1 MPNTVSIYE
10 PRTMMGVIRKLPPV
24 HTFFRS
30 TFFSRE
36 KTFVTKSVDMDYKK
50 GARKLAPFVS
60 REIGGKVVPNTGYTT
75 ETYTPPFIAPDRV
88 TTIDDILDR
97 QPGESLYSGRTP
109 AQRAVIQMS
118 EDFTDLREM
127 ILRREEWM
135 CAQAML
141 TGKIVVLGEGV
152 KDTID
157 FRFTNLLDI
166 SKDAKRKWK
175 GGTAQ
180 NKYADLKAWHE
191 KVQKEGFT
199 NCNVCIMASDVVT
212 EFLMDEQIQKLLDVK
227 NYALAVIKPTQKENN
242 VTYIGTIHE
251 LGLDLYQ
258 YNEWYVD
265 DWTDPATP
273 VELPMVP
280 AGTLMMASTH
290 AKYSMYYGAISIL
303 NQKTEK
309 WETVAGKYVPDT
321 FIKKRPDRRFLSLQS
336 APVPVPHEV
345 DSWLVA
351 KVF

>member
-141 TGKIVVLGEGV
+141 TGKIVALGEGV

-157 FRFTNLLDI
+157 FRFTNLIDI

-175 GGTAQ
+175 GGTVQ

-212 EFLMDEQIQKLLDVK
+212 EFLMDEQIRKLLDVK

>member
-75 ETYTPPFIAPDRV
+75 ETYTPPFIAPDKV

-212 EFLMDEQIQKLLDVK
+212 EFLMDETIQKLLDVK

-265 DWTDPATP
+265 DWTDPENP

-280 AGTLMMASTH
+280 AGTLMMASTN
-290 AKYSMYYGAISIL
+290 ARFSMYYGAIHML

-309 WETVAGKYVPDT
+309 WETVEGKYVPDT
-321 FIKKRPDRRFLSLQS
+321 FIEKRPDRRFLSLQS

-345 DSWLVA
+345 DSWITV
-351 KVF
+351 KVM

>member
-10 PRTMMGVIRKLPPV
+10 PRTMMGVIRKMPPA
-24 HTFFRS
+24 HTFFRN
-30 TFFSRE
+30 TFFTEE
-36 KTFVTKSVDMDYKK
+36 KTFTTETVDMDFKK

-60 REIGGKVVPNTGYTT
+60 RVIGGKAVPNTGY
-75 ETYTPPFIAPDRV
+75 ETRTYKPTLIAPDKI
-88 TTIDDILDR
+88 TTIDDLLDR
-97 QPGESLYSGRTP
+97 QPGEQLYSDRTP
-109 AQRAVIQMS
+109 AQRAVIKMR
-118 EDFTDLREM
+118 EDFTELREM
-127 ILRREEWM
+127 IVRREEWM

-141 TGKIVVLGEGV
+141 TGKIVVVGEGV
-152 KDTID
+152 KDVID
-157 FRFTNLLDI
+157 FQFTNLVDI
-166 SKDAKRKWK
+166 SEDTKRKWK

-199 NCNVCIMASDVVT
+199 NCNVCIMASDVAT
-212 EFLMDEQIQKLLDVK
+212 EFLMDATIQKLLDVK
-227 NYALAVIKPTQKENN
+227 NYALATIKPTQKENN

-265 DWTDPATP
+265 DWTNTASP
-273 VELPMVP
+273 VEKPMVP
-280 AGTLMMASTH
+280 SGTLMMASTG
-290 AKYSMYYGAISIL
+290 ARFSMYYGAIHML
-303 NQKTEK
+303 NQRTEK

>member
-1 MPNTVSIYE
+1 MPNAVSIYE
-10 PRTMMGVIRKLPPV
+10 PRTMMGVIKKLPPV

-30 TFFSRE
+30 TFFSHE

-60 REIGGKVVPNTGYTT
+60 REIGGKIIPNTGYTT
-75 ETYTPPFIAPDRV
+75 ETYTPPFIAPDKV

-157 FRFTNLLDI
+157 FQFTNLLDI
-166 SKDAKRKWK
+166 SADKKKNWK
-175 GGTAQ
+175 NGTEHS
-180 NKYADLKAWHE
+180 KYADLKAWHE
-191 KVQKEGFT
+191 KVQKDGFT

-212 EFLMDEQIQKLLDVK
+212 AFLMDEQIQKLLDVK

-265 DWTDPATP
+265 DWTDPANP

-303 NQKTEK
+303 NQRTEK

-345 DSWLVA
+345 DSWITV
-351 KVF
+351 KVM

>member
-60 REIGGKVVPNTGYTT
+60 REIGGKIIPNTGYTT
-75 ETYTPPFIAPDRV
+75 ETYTPPFIAPDKV

-157 FRFTNLLDI
+157 FRFTNLIDI

-175 GGTAQ
+175 GGTVQ

-199 NCNVCIMASDVVT
+199 NCNVCIMASDVVK

-303 NQKTEK
+303 NQRTEK

-345 DSWLVA
+345 DSWITV
-351 KVF
+351 KVM

>member
-157 FRFTNLLDI
+157 FRFTNLIDI

-175 GGTAQ
+175 GGTVQ

-199 NCNVCIMASDVVT
+199 NCNVCIMASDVAT
-212 EFLMDEQIQKLLDVK
+212 EFLMDEQIRKLLDVK

>member
-75 ETYTPPFIAPDRV
+75 ETYTPPFIAPDKV

-212 EFLMDEQIQKLLDVK
+212 EFLMDEQIRKLLDVK

>member
-10 PRTMMGVIRKLPPV
+10 PRTMMGVIKKMPPV

-30 TFFSRE
+30 TFFSNE
-36 KTFVTKSVDMDYKK
+36 QTFVTETVDMDFKK

-60 REIGGKVVPNTGYTT
+60 RQIGGKAVPNTGY
-75 ETYTPPFIAPDRV
+75 ETRTYKPPLIVPDKI
-88 TTIDDILDR
+88 TTIDDLLAR
-97 QPGESLYSGRTP
+97 QPGEQLYSDRTP
-109 AQRAVIQMS
+109 AQRAVIKMR
-118 EDFTDLREM
+118 EDFTELREM
-127 ILRREEWM
+127 IVRREEWM

-141 TGKIVVLGEGV
+141 AGKIVVVGDGV

-157 FRFTNLLDI
+157 FQFTNKIDI
-166 SKDAKRKWK
+166 SSNAQKKWQ
-175 GGTAQ
+175 GGTKQ
-180 NKYADLKAWHE
+180 DKYGDLKTWHE

-212 EFLMDEQIQKLLDVK
+212 EFLADEKIQKMLDVK
-227 NYALAVIKPTQKENN
+227 NYNLAVIKPTQKENN

-258 YNEWYVD
+258 YNEWYID
-265 DWTDPATP
+265 DWTNPAAP
-273 VELPMVP
+273 AELPMVP
-280 AGTLMMASTH
+280 SGTLLMASTG
-290 AKYSMYYGAISIL
+290 AKFSMYYGAIHML
-303 NQKTEK
+303 NQRTEK

>member
-75 ETYTPPFIAPDRV
+75 ETYTPPFIAPDKV

-199 NCNVCIMASDVVT
+199 NCNVCIMASDVVK

-345 DSWLVA
+345 DSWITV
-351 KVF
+351 KVM

>member
-30 TFFSRE
+30 TFFSHE

-75 ETYTPPFIAPDRV
+75 ETYTPPFIAPDKV

-199 NCNVCIMASDVVT
+199 NCNVCIMASDVAT
-212 EFLMDEQIQKLLDVK
+212 EFLMDETIQKLLDVK

-265 DWTDPATP
+265 DWTDPANP

-303 NQKTEK
+303 NQRTEK

-345 DSWLVA
+345 DSWITV
-351 KVF
+351 KVM

>member
-157 FRFTNLLDI
+157 FRFTNLIDI

-175 GGTAQ
+175 GGTVQ

-212 EFLMDEQIQKLLDVK
+212 EFLMDEQIRKLLDVK

-265 DWTDPATP
+265 AWTDPATP

>member
-157 FRFTNLLDI
+157 FRFTNLIDI

-175 GGTAQ
+175 GGTVQ

-212 EFLMDEQIQKLLDVK
+212 EFLMDEQIRKLLDVK

-265 DWTDPATP
+265 DWTDPETP

>member
-157 FRFTNLLDI
+157 FRFTNLIDI

-175 GGTAQ
+175 GGTVQ

-212 EFLMDEQIQKLLDVK
+212 EFLMDEQIRKLLDVK
-227 NYALAVIKPTQKENN
+227 NYALAVIRPTQKENN

>member
-157 FRFTNLLDI
+157 FRFTNLIDI

-175 GGTAQ
+175 GGTVQ

-212 EFLMDEQIQKLLDVK
+212 EFLMDEQIRKLLDVK

-265 DWTDPATP
+265 DWPDPATP

-303 NQKTEK
+303 NQKKEK

>member
-30 TFFSRE
+30 TFFSKE

-75 ETYTPPFIAPDRV
+75 ETYTPPFIAPDKV

-97 QPGESLYSGRTP
+97 QPGESMYSGRTP

-265 DWTDPATP
+265 DWTDQANP

-303 NQKTEK
+303 NQRTEK

-345 DSWLVA
+345 DSWITV
-351 KVF
+351 KVM

>member
-265 DWTDPATP
+265 DWTDPANP

-280 AGTLMMASTH
+280 AGTLMMASTN
-290 AKYSMYYGAISIL
+290 ARFSMYYGAIHML
-303 NQKTEK
+303 NQRTEK

-345 DSWLVA
+345 DSWIVA

>member
-157 FRFTNLLDI
+157 FRFTNLIDI

-175 GGTAQ
+175 GGTVQ

-212 EFLMDEQIQKLLDVK
+212 EFLMDEQIRKLLDVK

-265 DWTDPATP
+265 DWTDPANP

-303 NQKTEK
+303 NQRTEK

-345 DSWLVA
+345 DSWITV
-351 KVF
+351 KVM

>member
-1 MPNTVSIYE
+1 
-10 PRTMMGVIRKLPPV
+10 MMGVIRKLPPV

-30 TFFSRE
+30 TFFSHE

-75 ETYTPPFIAPDRV
+75 ETYTPPFIAPDKV

-212 EFLMDEQIQKLLDVK
+212 EFLVDEQIRKLLDVK

>member
-157 FRFTNLLDI
+157 FRFTNLIDI

-175 GGTAQ
+175 GGTVQ

-212 EFLMDEQIQKLLDVK
+212 EFLMDEQIRKLLDVK

-265 DWTDPATP
+265 DWTDPANP

>member
-1 MPNTVSIYE
+1 MPNNVSIYE

-30 TFFSRE
+30 TFFFHE

-75 ETYTPPFIAPDRV
+75 ETYTPPFIAPDKV

-212 EFLMDEQIQKLLDVK
+212 EFLVDEQIQKLLDVK

-265 DWTDPATP
+265 DWTDPANP

-303 NQKTEK
+303 NQRTEK

-345 DSWLVA
+345 DSWITV
-351 KVF
+351 KVM

>member
-30 TFFSRE
+30 TFFSHE

-75 ETYTPPFIAPDRV
+75 ETYTPPFIAPDKV

-199 NCNVCIMASDVVT
+199 NCNVCIMASDVVK

-265 DWTDPATP
+265 DWTDPANP

-303 NQKTEK
+303 NQRTEK

>member
-157 FRFTNLLDI
+157 FRFTNLIDI

-175 GGTAQ
+175 GGTVQ

-191 KVQKEGFT
+191 KVQKEGLT

-212 EFLMDEQIQKLLDVK
+212 EFLMDEQIRKLLDVK

-265 DWTDPATP
+265 DWTDPETP

>member
-157 FRFTNLLDI
+157 FRFTNLIDI

-265 DWTDPATP
+265 DWTNPASP
-273 VELPMVP
+273 EEKPMVP
-280 AGTLMMASTH
+280 SGTLLMASTG
-290 AKYSMYYGAISIL
+290 AKFSMYYGAISIL
-303 NQKTEK
+303 NQRTEK

>member
-30 TFFSRE
+30 TFFSKE

-157 FRFTNLLDI
+157 FRFTNLIDI

-175 GGTAQ
+175 GGTVQ

-212 EFLMDEQIQKLLDVK
+212 EFLMDEQIRKLLDVK

>member
-1 MPNTVSIYE
+1 MPNNVSIYE

-30 TFFSRE
+30 TFFSHE

-75 ETYTPPFIAPDRV
+75 ETYTPPFIAPDKV

-175 GGTAQ
+175 GGTVQ

-212 EFLMDEQIQKLLDVK
+212 EFLMDEQIRKLLDVK

>member
-157 FRFTNLLDI
+157 FRFTNLIDI

-175 GGTAQ
+175 GGTVQ

-212 EFLMDEQIQKLLDVK
+212 EFLVDEQIQKLLDVK

-265 DWTDPATP
+265 DWTDPANP

-303 NQKTEK
+303 NQRTEK

-345 DSWLVA
+345 DSWITV
-351 KVF
+351 KVM

>member
-10 PRTMMGVIRKLPPV
+10 PRTMLGVIRKLPPV

-36 KTFVTKSVDMDYKK
+36 KTFVTKTVDMDYKK

-60 REIGGKVVPNTGYTT
+60 RQIGGKIVPNTGYETK
-75 ETYTPPFIAPDRV
+75 TYTPPLIAPDKV

-97 QPGESLYSGRTP
+97 QPGESLYSARTP
-109 AQRAVIQMS
+109 AQRAVIKMS
-118 EDFTDLREM
+118 EDFQELREM

-141 TGKIVVLGEGV
+141 TGKIVVLGDGV
-152 KDTID
+152 SDVIDFQFSNKIDLSKDT
-157 FRFTNLLDI
+157 
-166 SKDAKRKWK
+166 KKKWK

-180 NKYADLKAWHE
+180 DKYGDLKVWHE

-199 NCNVCIMASDVVT
+199 NCNVCIMASDVAT
-212 EFLMDEQIQKLLDVK
+212 EFLMDEKIQKLLDVK

-265 DWTDPATP
+265 DWTNPASP

-280 AGTLMMASTH
+280 SGTLMMASTG
-290 AKYSMYYGAISIL
+290 ARFSMYYGAISML
-303 NQKTEK
+303 NQRTEK
-309 WETVAGKYVPDT
+309 WETVAGQYVPDT

-351 KVF
+351 KVM

>member
-30 TFFSRE
+30 TFFSHE

-157 FRFTNLLDI
+157 FRFTNLIDI

-175 GGTAQ
+175 GGTVQ

-212 EFLMDEQIQKLLDVK
+212 EFLMDEQIRKLLDVK

-303 NQKTEK
+303 NQRTEK

-345 DSWLVA
+345 DSWITV
-351 KVF
+351 KVM